1 MVAKRIANSY
11 PKKSHN
17 LEILKFEIF
26 ESLNIKSYPMKY
38 LKLSIIAFA
47 VVAMM
52 TACGQKDEST
62 ATTEQNAPQAAPV
75 VSVITAQAEDVEITN
90 TFTSNI
96 EPFAINNIVSQTAGR
111 IVSIKAEVGQQV
123 RKGQLLATMD
133 DVNLAKTRMQY
144 VNDSTELARLTELYN
159 IGAVAQS
166 DYDMAKLAL
175 NVTKKTYQNL
185 AENTYLRS
193 PINGVVTARNYD
205 KGDMYSMAQPIF
217 VVQQIQPVKMLIN
230 VSETLFTNI
239 SKDMDFDITVESY
252 PGETFQGKVNLIYP
266 TVSAST
272 HTFPVEIVCQNAD
285 QKLRPGM
292 FARVT
297 ANFGTNHHVV
307 VPDGAVVKQQGSGE
321 HFIYV
326 LQPDGTV
333 KYQLVEVGKR
343 LGNRYEI
350 VSGINEG
357 DKIVTEGQI
366 RLKDGVSVTV
376 K

>member
-1 MVAKRIANSY
+1 
-11 PKKSHN
+11 
-17 LEILKFEIF
+17 
-26 ESLNIKSYPMKY
+26 MKY
-38 LKLSIIAFA
+38 IKLSIIALAAA
-47 VVAMM
+47 VMM
-52 TACGQKDEST
+52 TACGEKDTKNST
-62 ATTEQNAPQAAPV
+62 SGQGAPKAAPV
-75 VSVITAQAEDVEITN
+75 VSVITAQAEDVDITN

-111 IVSIKAEVGQQV
+111 IVSIRTEVGQKV

-159 IGAVAQS
+159 IGAVAQA

-175 NVTKKTYQNL
+175 NITKKTYYNL

-205 KGDMYSMAQPIF
+205 RGDMYSMTQPIF
-217 VVQQIQPVKMLIN
+217 VVEQIQPVKMLVN
-230 VSETLFTNI
+230 VSESLFTQVNPG
-239 SKDMDFDITVESY
+239 MEFDITVDAY
-252 PGETFQGKVNLIYP
+252 PNEVFKGKVNLLYP
-266 TVSAST
+266 TVSATT
-272 HTFPVEIVCQNAD
+272 HTFPVEVICQNAD
-285 QKLRPGM
+285 ERLRPGM

-297 ANFGTNHHVV
+297 ANFGTNHHIVI
-307 VPDGAVVKQQGSGE
+307 PDNAVVKQQGSGE
-321 HFIYV
+321 HFVYV
-326 LQPDGTV
+326 LQPDSTV
-333 KYQLVEVGKR
+333 KYTLVELGKR

-357 DKIVTEGQI
+357 DRIVTEGQI

-376 K
+376 KQ

>member
-1 MVAKRIANSY
+1 MN
-11 PKKSHN
+11 
-17 LEILKFEIF
+17 
-26 ESLNIKSYPMKY
+26 Y
-38 LKLSIIAFA
+38 LKLSIIAIA
-47 VVAMM
+47 AAALM
-52 TACGQKDEST
+52 TACGQKE
-62 ATTEQNAPQAAPV
+62 TTNTPTKGAETQKAAPV
-75 VSVITAQAEDVEITN
+75 VSVITAQAEDVDITN

-96 EPFAINNIVSQTAGR
+96 EPFATNNIVSQTAGR
-111 IVSIKAEVGQQV
+111 IVSIKAEVGDKV

-159 IGAVAQS
+159 IGAVSQA

-175 NVTKKTYQNL
+175 NITKKTYNNL

-217 VVQQIQPVKMLIN
+217 VVQQIQPVTMLIN

-272 HTFPVEIVCQNAD
+272 HTFPVEVICQNAN

-326 LQPDGTV
+326 LQPDNTV
-333 KYQLVEVGKR
+333 RYQLVEVGKR

-350 VSGINEG
+350 ISGINEG

>member
-1 MVAKRIANSY
+1 MVVNSRFFRFSILLLFAVGMAACGVDI
-11 PKKSHN
+11 PKETQSSFETMTVKKSDI
-17 LEILKFEIF
+17 EV
-26 ESLNIKSYPMKY
+26 PMKFSA
-38 LKLSIIAFA
+38 KMKGQADVIIMPQ
-47 VVAMM
+47 VS
-52 TACGQKDEST
+52 GQLMKIYV
-62 ATTEQNAPQAAPV
+62 TE
-75 VSVITAQAEDVEITN
+75 
-90 TFTSNI
+90 
-96 EPFAINNIVSQTAGR
+96 
-111 IVSIKAEVGQQV
+111 GQQV

-144 VNDSTELARLTELYN
+144 VNDSTELSRITELYK
-159 IGAVAQS
+159 IGAVSQA
-166 DYDMAKLAL
+166 DYDMARLGL
-175 NVTKKTYQNL
+175 NVTKKTYENL

-205 KGDMYSMAQPIF
+205 KGDMYSMQMPIF

-230 VSETLFTNI
+230 VSETLFTKI
-239 SKDMDFDITVESY
+239 SKDMDFEITVESY

-266 TVSAST
+266 TISAST
-272 HTFPVEIVCQNAD
+272 HTFPVEVICQNAN

-326 LQPDGTV
+326 LQPDNTV
-333 KYQLVEVGKR
+333 KYQLVEVGQR

-350 VSGINEG
+350 ISGINEG

-366 RLKDGVSVTV
+366 RLKDGVAVTV